1 MSRTFLGRWVLA
13 VTAGEAIGFMV
24 PAAIGGMMALA
35 AAPAWAVYPVMIAAG
50 ACEGALLGLGQSI
63 GFGPL
68 VVPRSLW
75 VAATAA
81 GAAVAWSIGMLPSTL
96 SGFDASSPGTLPW
109 IGIGAVLLLVSIPTL
124 QWLVLRRVAPRAFRW
139 VPTNAGAWAVGI
151 LWTLAP
157 SPFID
162 EKTTAPVLFATYAM
176 AGLLMAL
183 TVAAL
188 TGLAARR
195 IATSVKDHDGEDA
208 SG

>member
-109 IGIGAVLLLVSIPTL
+109 IGIGA
-124 QWLVLRRVAPRAFRW
+124 
-139 VPTNAGAWAVGI
+139 
-151 LWTLAP
+151 
-157 SPFID
+157 
-162 EKTTAPVLFATYAM
+162 
-176 AGLLMAL
+176 GLPMAL